1 MPPTDLSQLLSG
13 ETERVEWKESHRN
26 NNVVLRSVCAL
37 ANDLGGSNDAGY
49 LVIGIKDDGK
59 VLGLPPTTLDDE
71 QQLISNWL
79 RSTKIYPHPAFS
91 IEVGDV
97 NGLKLLLVRVDP
109 YPVPPVITV
118 DGVCWVRKGS
128 TTVRATEADQARLRE
143 RRPENLKP
151 FDTRLV
157 AEASIAD
164 LATGNLREEY
174 ETERNDDG
182 DPDTFPSFTKWLTSR
197 QLGTDRGGRWRPNA
211 AAMLVHGIS
220 PQDVIPG
227 AFLELVR
234 YGGVDVDAVIVNRKT
249 VSGTIIAQLE
259 AAWLWLEGN
268 LVDEPAGERGMVS
281 AFSAEY
287 PLDALK
293 ELVRNLLQHRQYE
306 GTNAP
311 ARIEWYSDRIELT
324 NPGSPFGRASE
335 GELGEHSDYRN
346 PLLTGLLVRLGYV
359 ERLGRGIRRVRKLLR
374 DAGLPPLEVVTNGF
388 TRVIVRRRS

>member
-1 MPPTDLSQLLSG
+1 MPDTDLSQLLAG
-13 ETERVEWKESHRN
+13 ETERIEWKESLRN

-37 ANDLGGSNDAGY
+37 ANDLGGSNEAGY
-49 LVIGIKDDGK
+49 LVIGIKDNGT
-59 VLGLPPTTLDDE
+59 VLGLPLGNLDEE

-79 RSTKIYPHPAFS
+79 RSTKIYPHPSFS
-91 IEVGDV
+91 IEITDV
-97 NGLKLLLVRVDP
+97 NGLQLLIVRIEP
-109 YPVPPVITV
+109 YAVPPVITV

-157 AEASIAD
+157 SEASLAD

-174 ETERNDDG
+174 ETERADD
-182 DPDTFPSFTKWLTSR
+182 DDTFPSFTQWLTSR
-197 QLGTDRGGRWRPNA
+197 QLGAVRGGRWHPNA
-211 AAMLVHGIS
+211 AALLIHGVS
-220 PQDVIPG
+220 PQDTVSG

-234 YGGVDVDAVIVNRKT
+234 YGGIDVDAVIINRKT
-249 VSGTIIAQLE
+249 VSGTIISQLE
-259 AAWLWLEGN
+259 AAWQWLEGN
-268 LVDEPAGERGMVS
+268 LVDEPTGERGVVS
-281 AFSAEY
+281 EFSPEY
-287 PLDALK
+287 PLDVLK
-293 ELVRNLLQHRQYE
+293 ELVRNTIQHRQYE

-335 GELGEHSDYRN
+335 GEFGEHSDYRN

-359 ERLGRGIRRVRKLLR
+359 ERLGRGVRRVRKLLR

-388 TRVIVRRRS
+388 TRATVRRRP